1 MSVSVAG
8 NPKNRCRTTVAERM
22 VETELPFIGHQVLQ
36 ERLVRENPAL
46 NKPFLRKTINC
57 VLTFIT
63 LRQYREILESGSGLS
78 RESNLSSAGVGV
90 LYSSKPTKD

>member
-1 MSVSVAG
+1 M
-8 NPKNRCRTTVAERM
+8 
-22 VETELPFIGHQVLQ
+22 ETELPFIGHQVLQ
-36 ERLVRENPAL
+36 ERLVRENTAL

-57 VLTFIT
+57 VLTYIA
-63 LRQYREILESGSGLS
+63 LRQYREMLESGSGLS

>member
-1 MSVSVAG
+1 MMSVSVAG

-57 VLTFIT
+57 VLTYMHFVNIT
-63 LRQYREILESGSGLS
+63 KCLKAVRVSQGRAI
-78 RESNLSSAGVGV
+78 
-90 LYSSKPTKD
+90 